1 MKTYR
6 QCGLAR
12 DNQRT
17 VGWIET
23 RGAKMG
29 ASVEI
34 EGQFWEVTGVGS
46 SEKTMEEIDRVGRAK
61 MPSIN

>member
-1 MKTYR
+1 MKLYK

-12 DNQRT
+12 DNVRT

-23 RGAKMG
+23 RGAKLG
-29 ASVEI
+29 VSVEI
-34 EGQFWEVTGVGS
+34 DGEFWTVTGVGT
-46 SEKTMEEIDRVGRAK
+46 SEMTMADIDRVGRAK

>member
-1 MKTYR
+1 MKLYK

-23 RGAKMG
+23 RGAKVG

-34 EGQFWEVTGVGS
+34 DGNFWEVTGVGT
-46 SEKTMEEIDRVGRAK
+46 SEKTMADIDRVGRAK